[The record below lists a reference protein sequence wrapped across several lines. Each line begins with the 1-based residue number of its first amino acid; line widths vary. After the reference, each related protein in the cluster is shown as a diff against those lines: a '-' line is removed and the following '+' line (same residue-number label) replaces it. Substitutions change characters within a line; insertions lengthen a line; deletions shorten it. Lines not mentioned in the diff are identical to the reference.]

1 MTNIDVHAVIIKQD
15 AILPIPDIIQ
25 RDLGT
30 SPEGITAT
38 EIFLAVLEDLAN
50 ESTLV
55 IAENAKKFG
64 NDIKNNAKKTIE
76 QGRKDIK
83 KQTNSLKSLFK

>member
-1 MTNIDVHAVIIKQD
+1 M
-15 AILPIPDIIQ
+15 
-25 RDLGT
+25 
-30 SPEGITAT
+30 
-38 EIFLAVLEDLAN
+38 LEDLAN

-83 KQTNSLKSLFK
+83 KQINSLKSLFK